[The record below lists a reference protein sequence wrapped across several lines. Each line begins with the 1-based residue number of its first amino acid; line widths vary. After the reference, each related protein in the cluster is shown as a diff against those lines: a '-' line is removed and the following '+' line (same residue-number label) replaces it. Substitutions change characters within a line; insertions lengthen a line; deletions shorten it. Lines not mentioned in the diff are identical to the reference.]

1 MLVPISNF
9 DPSHCYALPPSQI
22 ENSTASKCDKKNGL
36 LGYNIPV
43 RRNNMNFRKENRIH
57 HKLLLNFVSVDER
70 LICYLEAGVSCLQY
84 QLEFILPEI
93 KAVIT

>member
-1 MLVPISNF
+1 MRCL
-9 DPSHCYALPPSQI
+9 LPK
-22 ENSTASKCDKKNGL
+22 SKTGLHQSVQKKGL

-70 LICYLEAGVSCLQY
+70 LICFLEAGVSCLQY